1 MLLWLGGK
9 QLKKELKRKN
19 KSRVELWA
27 RKVVANG
34 DAVGT
39 FWLRCP
45 DLGRQLVKR
54 GNSSGMMICKEITVA
69 YHAFFSFLFSLS
81 FLQGLNNAGHP
92 LLVLYFRVK
101 FYVDSHLLIRYVAYN
116 GGEKKKQQKF

>member
-69 YHAFFSFLFSLS
+69 YHAFFSFLS
-81 FLQGLNNAGHP
+81 FVSPGFEQCRPSPLGALFPRQILRRQSPTHQVRGLQW
-92 LLVLYFRVK
+92 R
-101 FYVDSHLLIRYVAYN
+101 R
-116 GGEKKKQQKF
+116 EKKF